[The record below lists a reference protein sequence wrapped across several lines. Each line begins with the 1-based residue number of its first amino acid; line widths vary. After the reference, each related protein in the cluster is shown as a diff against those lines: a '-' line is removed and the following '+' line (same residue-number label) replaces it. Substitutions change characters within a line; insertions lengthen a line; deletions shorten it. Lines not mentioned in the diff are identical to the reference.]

1 MNHEEGRLS
10 NDDKTVCCLSC
21 PLPIRPQT
29 FSVPIKELIVD
40 KHMET
45 LRRDNLHTITAL
57 FLATSRDNRPLEV
70 WEESM

>member
-10 NDDKTVCCLSC
+10 NDDKTVFCVSC
-21 PLPIRPQT
+21 PLQIRLQT

-45 LRRDNLHTITAL
+45 LRRDSLHTITAL
-57 FLATSRDNRPLEV
+57 FLATSRDNRPLET
-70 WEESM
+70 WEESI